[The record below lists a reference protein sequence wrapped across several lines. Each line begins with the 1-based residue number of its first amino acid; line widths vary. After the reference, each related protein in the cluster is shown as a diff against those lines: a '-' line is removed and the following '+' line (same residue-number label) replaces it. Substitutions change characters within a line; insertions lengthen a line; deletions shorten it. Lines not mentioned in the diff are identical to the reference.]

1 MKAIDDIAVIVQARL
16 GSQRLPRKM
25 LRPFAGTTLLD
36 IALTTLRRATAFPAD
51 NLYLCVHEPE
61 LAAVGERHGVRVIR
75 RSARSAASEGQP
87 IAELYEWWDRLPQT
101 YGVLV
106 NACLP
111 FLEAATIDAFIRR
124 YAASPAEGLF
134 GVIER
139 RNYFWDQAGALLTP
153 LSGEGAAMN
162 TKQVGVT
169 YEAAHALYA
178 GRLARIGQGV
188 WMGRLDRPGEVE
200 LFPLSEEEC
209 LDIDYPWQFDL
220 AQCWY
225 RDRCG
230 G

>member
-1 MKAIDDIAVIVQARL
+1 MKALDDIAVIVQARL
-16 GSQRLPRKM
+16 GSQRVPRKM
-25 LRPFAGTTLLD
+25 LRPFVGTTLLD
-36 IALTTLRRATAFPAD
+36 ITLDTLAQVTALVPE
-51 NLYLCVHEPE
+51 NLVLCVHEPE
-61 LAAVGERHGVRVIR
+61 LVAVGERHGVRIFH

-87 IAELYEWWDRLPQT
+87 MAELYEWWNRLPQT

-111 FLEAATIDAFIRR
+111 FLRAATIDAFIRQ

-139 RNYFWDQAGALLTP
+139 RNYFWDQNGALLTALP
-153 LSGEGAAMN
+153 GERAVMN
-162 TKQVGVT
+162 TKTVGVT

-178 GRLARIGQGV
+178 GRLARIGEGV

-200 LFPLSEEEC
+200 LFPMAEEEC
-209 LDIDYPWQFDL
+209 LDIDYPWQFHL
-220 AQCWY
+220 AECWY
-225 RDRCG
+225 RDRFG